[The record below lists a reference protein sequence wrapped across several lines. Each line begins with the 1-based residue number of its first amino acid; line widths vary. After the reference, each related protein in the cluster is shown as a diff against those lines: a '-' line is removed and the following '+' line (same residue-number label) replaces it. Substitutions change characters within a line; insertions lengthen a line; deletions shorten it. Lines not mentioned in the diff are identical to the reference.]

1 MILDWTTLAAISVVL
16 SATVGLVR
24 WINSAFAT
32 RDKKI
37 VELEKHVAVL
47 QASDAA
53 LNNALVAAE
62 GRTVVAVEGMRS
74 DVKHMSERLD
84 NLFELLTKDRGN

>member
-1 MILDWTTLAAISVVL
+1 MTLDWTMLAAISVVL
-16 SATVGLVR
+16 TATVGLVR
-24 WINSAFAT
+24 WINSAFSS

-37 VELEKHVAVL
+37 VDLEKQVAVL

-62 GRTVVAVEGMRS
+62 GRTVIAVEGMRG

-84 NLFELLTKDRGN
+84 NLFELLTKDRSH